1 MQTNNA
7 TSRSV
12 TDTQALLAGE
22 IDLINRH
29 FRAHQV
35 KALAHVRRT
44 MCVRSS
50 FIAYG
55 LRLAEEEQIKR
66 VEATLRELS
75 NALTMQ
81 RMRQGIT
88 GPCPVRLRDY
98 PVALEVPFPSPTPL
112 DWRKARLHIPAMRA
126 LVGQSYPFSGAQAEI
141 IDLDRHYHMLVA
153 AQSGG
158 GKSTLMRMALATLAL
173 NTSPDALHIVLVDL
187 KADDLVPF
195 AKLPHVERLA
205 ASVDQA
211 ARAIASVHDLRDQR
225 IAGAS
230 KSYRLLLVIDELAEL
245 GEHKEVLVQLGRILS
260 TGRSLRINVW
270 AGTQYPTAA
279 TIGSVVSKSF
289 TTRFVGRVVG
299 AQAAQ
304 VAAQRPATG
313 AHLLAYPGD
322 FLRIDGPDLVRL
334 KAYNLPA
341 ETADGLIKAVRDRWG
356 ESHQPGLTVDS
367 DSDTQP
373 VATAPAAQPA
383 PAGDD
388 STDIADRIRPLWQ
401 QGASLA
407 AMIRAAYGPTANT
420 GGSNRLNVLKA
431 LERIQAEPQP
441 AQPEA
446 PIIRLR
452 A

>member
-1 MQTNNA
+1 MPVATNID
-7 TSRSV
+7 TS
-12 TDTQALLAGE
+12 ALLAQE
-22 IDLINRH
+22 IETINRL
-29 FRAHQV
+29 FRSHQV
-35 KALAHVRRT
+35 QAMAHVRRT

-55 LRLAEEEQIKR
+55 LRLAPGEQIKR
-66 VEATLRELS
+66 VEAVLRELS
-75 NALTMQ
+75 NDLTMQ
-81 RMRQGIT
+81 RMRAGI
-88 GPCPVRLRDY
+88 GGQCLVRLRDY
-98 PVALEVPFPSPTPL
+98 PIALEVPFPNPTPL
-112 DWRKARLHIPAMRA
+112 DWRKARLHIPAMQA
-126 LVGQSYPFSGAQAEI
+126 LVGQSYPFTGAQAEY
-141 IDLDRHYHMLVA
+141 IDLDRHYHILVA

-173 NTSPDALHIVLVDL
+173 NTPPSALRLVLVDL

-195 AKLPHVERLA
+195 AGLPHVERLA
-205 ASVDQA
+205 TSVDQA
-211 ARAIASVHDLRDQR
+211 AAAIAAVHELRDAR
-225 IAGAS
+225 IAGAP

-245 GEHKEVLVQLGRILS
+245 GEHKDVLLQLGRILS

-289 TTRFVGRVVG
+289 TVRFVGRVVG

-304 VAAQRPATG
+304 VATQRPGTG

-322 FLRIDGPDLVRL
+322 FVRVDGPELVRL

-341 ETADGLIKAVRDRWG
+341 DTTDSLVAAVRDRWG
-356 ESHQPGLTVDS
+356 DSHQPRLTVDS
-367 DSDTQP
+367 DSDKP
-373 VATAPAAQPA
+373 ATVPAPAPAADD
-383 PAGDD
+383 AG
-388 STDIADRIRPLWQ
+388 DIADRIRPLWE

-431 LERIQAEPQP
+431 LERLQAEPA
-441 AQPEA
+441 AQSEA
-446 PIIRLR
+446 PIIRMR